1 MLTIVFP
8 RIQTIVEIMNKR
20 PVRNERMNRT
30 PFPKERIIRLKIVM
44 KESLPIFGLMPMVQA
59 RQNTPTGLK

>member
-1 MLTIVFP
+1 MDMFS
-8 RIQTIVEIMNKR
+8 RIQTIVETINKR
-20 PVRNERMNRT
+20 PARNERMNKIA
-30 PFPKERIIRLKIVM
+30 FPKERIIRLKIVM